1 MKQKDLLLLVGSFFF
16 LVLLYIG
23 FSIYH
28 NSVSSTIP
36 EELNVQIV
44 PISPVFD
51 EKTISD
57 LKKRTNVTPIYQIS
71 GQAASPT
78 PTPLPSQSPTASNAA
93 SPTPIATNS
102 GRSSL

>member
-36 EELNVQIV
+36 EDLNIQII

-57 LKKRTNVTPIYQIS
+57 LKKRASVKPIYEINGIS
-71 GQAASPT
+71 ASPT
-78 PTPLPSQSPTASNAA
+78 PTPLPSQTPTASNAA
-93 SPTPIATNS
+93 FPTPVATNS
-102 GRSSL
+102 GRPSL